1 MGIFIMIA
9 IPIALLILSLL
20 IPIIAKIFIY
30 MDYAFLVLLIW
41 AFIFGASGQNSQALF
56 YNSDMHLAL
65 VISIYLGIISIWF
78 GLQQIRIM
86 RIYIFKIIAC
96 ALAAFI
102 IITFAS
108 TGWFGETVANGMTI
122 MWQIIIGIAY
132 FLVAIFVRIN
142 NNNLMKPA

>member
-1 MGIFIMIA
+1 
-9 IPIALLILSLL
+9 
-20 IPIIAKIFIY
+20 
-30 MDYAFLVLLIW
+30 
-41 AFIFGASGQNSQALF
+41 
-56 YNSDMHLAL
+56 MHLAL
-65 VISIYLGIISIWF
+65 VISIYLGIIGIWF

-108 TGWFGETVANGMTI
+108 TGWFGETIANGMTI

-132 FLVAIFVRIN
+132 FLVAILVRLN